1 MSSPTHRST
10 VNTRTV
16 LHRTENRGAYIA
28 SRYPSAVDRT
38 AYARSI
44 GYTGAAR
51 VLVFDGLVV
60 THAYQ
65 DWMLFCNNLRNRADR
80 MAA

>member
-1 MSSPTHRST
+1 MSSLTHRST

-16 LHRTENRGAYIA
+16 MQRTENRGAYIA

-44 GYTGAAR
+44 GYTGVTR

-60 THAYQ
+60 SHAYQ
-65 DWMLFCNNLRNRADR
+65 DWMMFCNNLRDR
-80 MAA
+80 THRIAA